1 MEGSVPLLQSRSSSS
16 PSNKNETSDSSFF
29 EVSTPS
35 LFLRIKENSSTL
47 STHALH
53 VAEHI
58 IDMNTR
64 NSSISSSQM
73 MRDKNFQCPGKKSLK
88 LGKGKEKLV
97 LPSSESYYSRT
108 GKIINDLTH
117 PINVVADHSHVASKG
132 SNKSRDTLF
141 NAKSGTAKIIVSN
154 QPKKEKNCANS
165 KREIIITNAEDT
177 GNKAKLKRG
186 GDILMSHDSH
196 KETSVVDRGNQ
207 NSNSNAVGNYCL
219 ETNCKLQSTDEV
231 KYHKALTEINYV
243 SDQSLSQQPQMNLQ
257 TYNDGNKISQLT
269 NKISSNASSTSN
281 SSTDERDCDSKV
293 TLSESEYSPTYLP
306 VILPKSSSK
315 LQKSLSR
322 QAQIQRSNRNSNNLI
337 EQKCNIF
344 DDNEIVFDSEV
355 YTESDNNNS
364 GPSIKSNSSVCG
376 STRAYR
382 TRLRLKRRE
391 RRTRNRNEIV
401 TLISSKESSPD
412 CSENGNHN
420 TKSESESDFSVNT
433 TRKSSRRRPLRKRRK
448 VLGTERRT
456 RDRNEIVTLISSKES
471 SPDYSEKGNHNTIS
485 ESESDFSVNT
495 TRKSSRRRPLR
506 KRRKVLGTERRTRD
520 RNEIVTLISSKES
533 SPDYSEKGNHNT
545 ISESES
551 DFSVDITRKSS
562 RRRPLR
568 KRRKVLGTEKRTR
581 DRYEFVT
588 LISSKESSPGYS
600 EKGNHSTIS
609 ESESDFSVNIGRK
622 SSRRRSLR
630 KRRKVLNSSSRVS
643 FSNSDGDTSE
653 AGNISTDND
662 ETENYRKPINMKEM
676 RIVLE
681 DKLRTASDFKTN
693 LIKPDIN
700 RMESEQSVRRNKR
713 KQINKSKYIITV
725 SSDSDH
731 GKQLETIQKPLTI
744 PADCDKT
751 INLKEVRIVLED
763 KLKTAVDFKTNLIK
777 PDLSRMESDQPVRN
791 TKSKTFNKSKHLRTR
806 SSNSDPSKQSETIQK
821 SLITSTESDEAI
833 TGNYTQPI
841 NLKEVRIILED
852 KLKTACDFKTTL
864 IKRDNSKMG
873 YFLNFNEN
881 VRYKYE
887 AYTEKIIS
895 QNEIEIIIL
904 EEKTSH
910 KSDSL
915 CDSNKDQLCSRV
927 IGYI

>member
-1 MEGSVPLLQSRSSSS
+1 MRGIDESKEGNSRTSESQKDISSHPEKYHPNYFKKREKQEEYLSIETFERLNSTMEGSVPLLQNRSSSS

-88 LGKGKEKLV
+88 LGTGKEKLV

-141 NAKSGTAKIIVSN
+141 NAKSGTAKIVVSN
-154 QPKKEKNCANS
+154 QSKKETNCANS
-165 KREIIITNAEDT
+165 KREIIVTNAEDT

-186 GDILMSHDSH
+186 GAILISHDSH
-196 KETSVVDRGNQ
+196 KETSVADRGNQ
-207 NSNSNAVGNYCL
+207 NSNSNAVGGYCL
-219 ETNCKLQSTDEV
+219 ETNCKLQSKDEV

-257 TYNDGNKISQLT
+257 NYNDGNKISQLT

-471 SPDYSEKGNHNTIS
+471 SPDCSENGNN
-485 ESESDFSVNT
+485 
-495 TRKSSRRRPLR
+495 TRKS
-506 KRRKVLGTERRTRD
+506 
-520 RNEIVTLISSKES
+520 I
-533 SPDYSEKGNHNT
+533 
-545 ISESES
+545 
-551 DFSVDITRKSS
+551 
-562 RRRPLR
+562 
-568 KRRKVLGTEKRTR
+568 
-581 DRYEFVT
+581 
-588 LISSKESSPGYS
+588 
-600 EKGNHSTIS
+600 
-609 ESESDFSVNIGRK
+609 
-622 SSRRRSLR
+622 
-630 KRRKVLNSSSRVS
+630 
-643 FSNSDGDTSE
+643 
-653 AGNISTDND
+653 
-662 ETENYRKPINMKEM
+662 
-676 RIVLE
+676 
-681 DKLRTASDFKTN
+681 
-693 LIKPDIN
+693 
-700 RMESEQSVRRNKR
+700 
-713 KQINKSKYIITV
+713 
-725 SSDSDH
+725 
-731 GKQLETIQKPLTI
+731 IQKV
-744 PADCDKT
+744 
-751 INLKEVRIVLED
+751 NLNQI
-763 KLKTAVDFKTNLIK
+763 
-777 PDLSRMESDQPVRN
+777 
-791 TKSKTFNKSKHLRTR
+791 
-806 SSNSDPSKQSETIQK
+806 
-821 SLITSTESDEAI
+821 
-833 TGNYTQPI
+833 
-841 NLKEVRIILED
+841 
-852 KLKTACDFKTTL
+852 
-864 IKRDNSKMG
+864 
-873 YFLNFNEN
+873 FL
-881 VRYKYE
+881 
-887 AYTEKIIS
+887 
-895 QNEIEIIIL
+895 
-904 EEKTSH
+904 
-910 KSDSL
+910 
-915 CDSNKDQLCSRV
+915 
-927 IGYI
+927 

>member
-1 MEGSVPLLQSRSSSS
+1 MRGIDESKEGNSRTSESQKDISSHPEKCHPNYFTKREKQEEYLSIETFERLNSTMEGSVPLLQNRSSSS

-88 LGKGKEKLV
+88 LGTGKEKLV
-97 LPSSESYYSRT
+97 LPSSESYHSRT

-154 QPKKEKNCANS
+154 QSKKEKNCVNS

-186 GDILMSHDSH
+186 GAILISHDSH
-196 KETSVVDRGNQ
+196 KETSVVDKGNQ
-207 NSNSNAVGNYCL
+207 NSNSNAVGDYCL

-257 TYNDGNKISQLT
+257 NYNDGSKISQLT

-420 TKSESESDFSVNT
+420 TKSESESDFC
-433 TRKSSRRRPLRKRRK
+433 
-448 VLGTERRT
+448 
-456 RDRNEIVTLISSKES
+456 
-471 SPDYSEKGNHNTIS
+471 
-485 ESESDFSVNT
+485 VNT

-609 ESESDFSVNIGRK
+609 ESESDFSVNIARK

-643 FSNSDGDTSE
+643 FSNSDSDTSE

-744 PADCDKT
+744 PTDCDKT

-791 TKSKTFNKSKHLRTR
+791 TNSKTFNKSKHLRTR
-806 SSNSDPSKQSETIQK
+806 SSDSDPSKQSETIQK
-821 SLITSTESDEAI
+821 SLITSTESDEVI

-852 KLKTACDFKTTL
+852 KLKTAFDFKTTL